1 MQRSGDSGS
10 QQSWA
15 QEGGLPRWG
24 TDWARTDSNQELDRR
39 QVNDP
44 ETCSEEEGEGGKM
57 QNGGN
62 DSKQTLSRATRG

>member
-15 QEGGLPRWG
+15 QEGRLPRWG
-24 TDWARTDSNQELDRR
+24 TDWARADSNQELDRR

-44 ETCSEEEGEGGKM
+44 ETCSQEEGEREKRCRIEEM
-57 QNGGN
+57 IPNR
-62 DSKQTLSRATRG
+62 L